1 MNRLVSAAQRND
13 SEAMLRAIRNDLAE
27 HCANTDSARDY
38 AAMIKSLIDVTDKLG
53 RMQGQITDGRKKG
66 STKTHHTSP
75 LDQAKE
81 RRSNLK
87 IVNG

>member
-13 SEAMLRAIRNDLAE
+13 SEAMFRAIRNDLAE
-27 HCANTDSARDY
+27 HCANTNSARDY
-38 AAMIKSLIDVTDKLG
+38 AAMIKSLIDVTEKLG

-75 LDQAKE
+75 LDQAKS
-81 RRSNLK
+81 RRDNFR